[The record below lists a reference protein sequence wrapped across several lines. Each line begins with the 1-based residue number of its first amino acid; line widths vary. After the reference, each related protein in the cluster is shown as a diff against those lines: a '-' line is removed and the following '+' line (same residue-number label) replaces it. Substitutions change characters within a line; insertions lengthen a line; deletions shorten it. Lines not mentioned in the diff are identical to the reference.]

1 MIFQTNAVILEPVS
15 FELEVARNVTGAFK
29 PSDPADIKVSNK
41 KLIYK
46 SNYPPCLWDNVWN
59 FW

>member
-29 PSDPADIKVSNK
+29 PSDPADIKVSCDISHK
-41 KLIYK
+41 VVFSSGATL
-46 SNYPPCLWDNVWN
+46 
-59 FW
+59 